1 MKKEELILQITKSTI
16 RFGKLAPGFE
26 DGKANDITF
35 CVTEE
40 CNLRC
45 KYCYLIHKNSFK
57 KMSFET
63 AKKAVDYFLSA
74 RDVYN
79 EKSVVWDFI
88 GGEPFLEIELIDK
101 ISDYIKEQMYL
112 TKHPWFNN
120 YMFSFSTN
128 GLLYGTKEVQDY
140 IKKNHRH
147 ISIGISVDGNK
158 IKHDLQRVYP
168 DGSGSYD
175 DVVKNVPLW
184 LEQFKGRASTKAT
197 FSHDDL
203 PYLKDSIIHL
213 WNLGIKEIAANVVFE
228 DVWDDKDPEIFEN
241 QLKELADY
249 VIEHNI
255 WKDPAYTVRFF
266 DPATGLPMSPN
277 RNKNKFCG
285 SGKMAAIDCD
295 GNIFPC
301 IRFTEFSL
309 EKQKAFATGNI
320 EQGVVKDRLKPFK
333 YLSIE
338 KVNDEECKN
347 CEVAS
352 GCMTCTGF
360 CYDDSSSGSI
370 FKRAKY
376 NCEMHKANARAIEY
390 FWNKVKEQLNGKLT
404 PRDEERELHEKS
416 FNKYL
421 AIYLSDEET
430 PHCRYSNKL
439 KTSKPR
445 KISEQT
451 IEEALIFAKENMFT
465 PIFIGVPPKKF
476 KEHNFIASPEAFN
489 QSDKG
494 IVVYDGIVDGYK
506 ESIINILHVYKNTLS
521 NLYESVKK
529 LFENNK
535 ATRVNII
542 LNAIEN
548 LNKTDLEVYE
558 QQLQL
563 ISGYILNSKR
573 PIQVNVLNG
582 LNSEIDSVNGSGCG
596 VRTFALMPNGKLYTC
611 PGFYFEDE
619 DKYVGDLQNG
629 LTFDYQNELDISF
642 SKDCVNCQN
651 LHCDHCIYMN
661 KKITNEYSI
670 SPDIQCKIS
679 SIEHNIGEK
688 LVNALAI
695 KKAKEEEEMNNL

>member
-1 MKKEELILQITKSTI
+1 M
-16 RFGKLAPGFE
+16 
-26 DGKANDITF
+26 
-35 CVTEE
+35 
-40 CNLRC
+40 
-45 KYCYLIHKNSFK
+45 
-57 KMSFET
+57 
-63 AKKAVDYFLSA
+63 
-74 RDVYN
+74 
-79 EKSVVWDFI
+79 
-88 GGEPFLEIELIDK
+88 EIELIDK

-147 ISIGISVDGNK
+147 ISIGISVNGNK

-376 NCEMHKANARAIEY
+376 NCEMHKANVRAIEY
-390 FWNKVKEQLNGKLT
+390 FWNRVKEQLNGKLT

-451 IEEALIFAKENMFT
+451 IEEALTFAKENMFT

-476 KEHNFIASPEAFN
+476 KEHNFIASPKAFN

-521 NLYESVKK
+521 NLYENVKK

-542 LNAIEN
+542 LNGIEN

-563 ISGYILNSKR
+563 ISEYILNSKR

-611 PGFYFEDE
+611 PGFYFDDE

-670 SPDIQCKIS
+670 SPDIQCKVS
-679 SIEHNIGEK
+679 SIEHNIGEE

>member
-1 MKKEELILQITKSTI
+1 MQTIKSKI
-16 RFGKLAPGFE
+16 RFGKLAPSFE
-26 DGKANDITF
+26 EGKANNITF

-45 KYCYLIHKNSFK
+45 KYCYLIHKNNFK
-57 KMSFET
+57 KMNFET

-74 RDVYN
+74 RDIYN

-101 ISDYIKEQMYL
+101 ICDYIKEQMYL
-112 TKHPWFNN
+112 TKHPWFDN
-120 YMFSFSTN
+120 YMFSFSSN
-128 GLLYGTKEVQDY
+128 GLLYSTKEVQDY
-140 IKKNHRH
+140 IKKNNRH

-184 LEQFKGRASTKAT
+184 LEQFKEMASTKAT

-213 WNLGIKEIAANVVFE
+213 WNLGIKEVAANVIFE
-228 DVWDDKDPEIFEN
+228 NVWDEKDPEIFEN

-249 VIEHNI
+249 VIEHEI

-285 SGKMAAIDCD
+285 SGKMVAIDCD
-295 GNIFPC
+295 GNLFPC
-301 IRFTEFSL
+301 IRFSQFSL
-309 EKQKAFATGNI
+309 EKQKAFATGNV
-320 EQGVVKDRLKPFK
+320 EQGIIKDRLKPFK

-347 CEVAS
+347 CKVAS

-376 NCEMHKANARAIEY
+376 ICEMQKANVRAIDY
-390 FWNKVKEQLNGKLT
+390 FWDRVKEQLGGGLT
-404 PRDEERELHEKS
+404 PRDEERQSHEKS

-421 AIYLSDEET
+421 AIYLSDSEM

-439 KTSKPR
+439 KTTDKPK
-445 KISEQT
+445 KIPEQT
-451 IEEALIFAKENMFT
+451 IEEALTFAKENMFT
-465 PIFIGVPPKKF
+465 PIFIGLPPEKF
-476 KEHNFIASPEAFN
+476 KDYNSVVPAKDAI
-489 QSDKG
+489 QSNNEL
-494 IVVYDGIVDGYK
+494 VVYNGTVEEYK
-506 ESIINILHVYKNTLS
+506 KSIINILHVYKNTLS
-521 NLYESVKK
+521 NLYENVKK

-535 ATRVNII
+535 AVRVNII
-542 LNAIEN
+542 LNGIEEFN
-548 LNKTDLEVYE
+548 ETDLKVYE
-558 QQLQL
+558 QQLEL
-563 ISGYILNSKR
+563 VAEYILNSKR
-573 PIQVNVLNG
+573 PIQINVLNG

-596 VRTFALMPNGKLYTC
+596 VRTFAVMPNGKLYAC

-619 DKYVGDLQNG
+619 NKAIGDLKNG
-629 LTFDYQNELDISF
+629 FTFDYQNELDISF
-642 SKDCVNCQN
+642 SKDCINCQN
-651 LHCDHCIYMN
+651 FHCDHCIYVN
-661 KKITNEYSI
+661 KKTTNEYSI

-679 SIEHNIGEK
+679 DIEHKIGDK
-688 LVNALAI
+688 LI
-695 KKAKEEEEMNNL
+695 KNLKIKRAKEEEAMNNL